1 MKQITF
7 TLTFLLIA
15 NFAFELKAQS
25 LFKNLG
31 NGKDQKIVCA
41 CINENNDNLTIGYFN
56 ESLDQLELEEW
67 DVASS
72 KWKKI
77 NNIQSESLIK
87 NKPKCI
93 YKNDSLIV
101 FTKFK
106 DINSNLRSVL
116 QYVTTSNKTVL
127 AEFKSS
133 SSANEGNVTDLKIVK
148 NKLLVLGNFDSVY
161 VNDWKRLNNAVLYD
175 GVNFSNLGYN
185 RFTLQLIDQ
194 PSAIINDTLLIL
206 TKENIIIKAEVK
218 PAEWF
223 WDIIIEPL
231 QLNIINSISVLDS
244 KWIFTRENNDTIFQY
259 SESSI
264 SKKYSEEKLRAP
276 LNIINLPGGSFVSE
290 HGINGRIL
298 KYNTDGSFTSLF
310 ISHKYDTTN
319 CLGLI
324 TNINTTKTYYISSTP
339 ILFENTNYGT
349 VAEINLNSS
358 KPISFDTVTLF
369 VFEDVD
375 RNYKWSPGEKM
386 LSSTIFN
393 KTTNFSQFKPTG
405 LFSESIPAYND
416 VDYEVSLTDSAT
428 CFKLPFTGRLR
439 SVNTR
444 KNVSRDTIYFP
455 FQKSLKRNIQIKSFG
470 KRQARL
476 LDTIPLYVSI
486 SNKDCDRNDYGGFLK
501 ISLQSN
507 TIFVNSSPSPT
518 NKKENV
524 LFYDLKNLSP
534 GINHEIKL
542 NVIYTDTFFYIDQ
555 IIKHKVSFL
564 SEFAEDTTDNL
575 DSVVQ
580 KICYSYD
587 PNRKYCLPEGS
598 IKSDVKSIRYY
609 IDFQNEGND
618 VARRVTV
625 IDTLQVNIPVY
636 EFEIISCSHPYTVS
650 LSKNVVTWVF
660 DNINL
665 PPKTLDDAGSKG
677 FIVFEGHLRNGLE
690 IGDSIKNRAFI
701 YFDYNKP
708 IITNMSILA
717 RSLDDTLVI
726 EKDIQGKNSIIIYP
740 NPANTIVNIEN
751 KSTNPQDVKIY
762 NMIGQIM
769 LSLPLNSKEIVSKSL
784 ESWPSGMYFIKS
796 SGGGFKKFLVN

>member
-15 NFAFELKAQS
+15 NFAFELRAQT

-31 NGKDQKIVCA
+31 KGKDEKVVCA
-41 CINENNDNLTIGYFN
+41 CINEKNENLTIGYFN
-56 ESLDQLELEEW
+56 ETTNQLELEEW
-67 DVASS
+67 DAASS
-72 KWKKI
+72 KWTII
-77 NNIQSESLIK
+77 NNIPSLKFSK

-101 FTKFK
+101 TTNFI
-106 DINSNLRSVL
+106 DINSKIKSVL
-116 QYVTTSNKTVL
+116 QYVTTTQKTVL

-133 SSANEGNVTDLKIVK
+133 NLSGEANITDLKIVK

-185 RFTLQLIDQ
+185 RFTLNLSNQ
-194 PSAIINDTLLIL
+194 PAAIINDTLLIL

-218 PAEWF
+218 PSEWF
-223 WDIIIEPL
+223 WDIIIEPS

-259 SESSI
+259 SAGSI
-264 SKKYSEEKLRAP
+264 SKKYSVEKLRAP
-276 LNIINLPGGSFVSE
+276 LNVINLPIGSFVSE
-290 HGINGRIL
+290 QGINGRIL
-298 KYNTDGSFTSLF
+298 KYNSDGSFTSLF
-310 ISHKYDTTN
+310 ISHKFDTTN
-319 CLGLI
+319 CQGLI
-324 TNINTTKTYYISSTP
+324 SNITGTKTYYISSVP
-339 ILFENTNYGT
+339 ILFENTNYGN
-349 VAEINLNSS
+349 VAEINLNLS
-358 KPISFDTVTLF
+358 KPISFDTIALF

-375 RNYKWSPGEKM
+375 RNYKWGPGEKM

-393 KTTNFSQFKPTG
+393 KTTNLSQFKATG
-405 LFSESIPAYND
+405 LFSESVPSYND
-416 VDYEVSLTDSAT
+416 VDYEVTLTDTVS

-439 SVNTR
+439 SINTR
-444 KNVSRDTIYFP
+444 KNVSKDTIYFP
-455 FQKSLKRNIQIKSFG
+455 FQKSLDRNIQIKSFA

-486 SNKDCDRNDYGGFLK
+486 SNKDCDKNTYGGFLK
-501 ISLQSN
+501 ITLQSN
-507 TIFVNSSPSPT
+507 TTFVNSSPFPT
-518 NKKENV
+518 NKKDNV
-524 LFYDLKNLSP
+524 LIYDLKNLSP
-534 GINHEIKL
+534 GINHEIKI
-542 NVIYTDTFFYIDQ
+542 NIKYTDTFFYIDQ

-564 SEFAEDTTDNL
+564 SEFAEDTTDNS
-575 DSVVQ
+575 DSIVQ

-665 PPKTLDDAGSKG
+665 PPKTIDDAASKG

-708 IITNMSILA
+708 IITNMSILS
-717 RSLDDTLVI
+717 RSWDDTLVI

-740 NPANTIVNIEN
+740 NPANTFVNIEN
-751 KSTNPQDVKIY
+751 KSINPQDVKIY
-762 NMIGQIM
+762 NMIGQQI